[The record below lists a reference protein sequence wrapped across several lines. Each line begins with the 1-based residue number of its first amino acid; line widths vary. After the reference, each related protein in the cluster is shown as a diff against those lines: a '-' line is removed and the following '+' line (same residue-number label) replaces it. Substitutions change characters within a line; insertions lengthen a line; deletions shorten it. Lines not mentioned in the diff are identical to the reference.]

1 MIRDADASD
10 RIDPSSA
17 RASDP
22 CYRRRLVPDSLRITS
37 SATSRGGTR
46 RPAISPRE
54 DLPAALVVF
63 LVALP
68 LCLGIALASGAPLL
82 AGVVSGVVGGIVV
95 GGLSGSQVSVS
106 GPAAGLTVIV
116 LAGVAELGS
125 YPAFLAAVVLAGVM
139 QVLLG
144 WLRAGALA
152 HFVPA
157 SVVHGMLA
165 AIGLI
170 LILKQIPHALGYDV
184 DFEGDES
191 FLEPSGGN
199 TFWDLGAAVMSAE
212 PGAVLVFAG
221 SLAALLLWSRVAPRV
236 PGGIWLPAPLLAV
249 LVGTLVNLGLGAW
262 LPDWQLQA
270 SHRVALP
277 ALASAT
283 ELAASLSFPDF
294 SRALEPAVLRL
305 ALTIGL
311 VASVESLLS
320 VEASDKL
327 DPRRRI
333 TPMNREL
340 KAQGVGNIVAGL
352 LGALPV
358 TAVIVR
364 SSANVSA
371 GARTKLATIV
381 HGVLLLV
388 SALLL
393 APVLNHVPLAALA
406 AVLIVMGWRLA
417 RPRIVREQ
425 RSHGSA
431 QFVPFVVTIA
441 AILLTDLLLGICV
454 GVLVGVFFVVRSNFQ
469 SALVVTRDG
478 DMVLVRFAKDVSF
491 LNKPALIEAFA
502 AIPDDLQVIVDGTR
516 AQFIDHDIRECI
528 DDFLAAAPSR
538 GIEVELRRSPGS
550 ANSMFKMEKV
560 R

>member
-1 MIRDADASD
+1 M
-10 RIDPSSA
+10 
-17 RASDP
+17 
-22 CYRRRLVPDSLRITS
+22 
-37 SATSRGGTR
+37 
-46 RPAISPRE
+46 SPRN

-82 AGVVSGVVGGIVV
+82 AGVLAGVVGGLVV

-116 LAGVAELGS
+116 LAGVTELG
-125 YPAFLAAVVLAGVM
+125 YPAFLTAVLLAGAL
-139 QVLLG
+139 QLLLG
-144 WLRAGALA
+144 FLRAGALA
-152 HFVPA
+152 HFVPT

-191 FLEPSGGN
+191 FIEPSGGN
-199 TFWDLGAAVMSAE
+199 TFWDLYAAVVSAE
-212 PGAVLVFAG
+212 PGAVLVFAAALG
-221 SLAALLLWSRVAPRV
+221 ALLLWGRLAPRM
-236 PGGIWLPAPLLAV
+236 PGGVWLPPPLMAV
-249 LVGTLVNLGLGAW
+249 LVGTLVNLALGWW
-262 LPDWQLQA
+262 LPAWQLQA
-270 SHRVALP
+270 SHRVAIPLVS
-277 ALASAT
+277 SA
-283 ELAASLSFPDF
+283 AQFVGSLSFPDF
-294 SRALEPAVLRL
+294 TRVLDPGVLRL
-305 ALTIGL
+305 ALTVGL

-320 VEASDKL
+320 VEAADKL
-327 DPRRRI
+327 DPLKRT

-340 KAQGVGNIVAGL
+340 KAQGVGNMVAAL
-352 LGALPV
+352 IGALPV

-364 SSANVSA
+364 SSANVTA
-371 GARTKLATIV
+371 GARTKLSTIV
-381 HGVLLLV
+381 HGVLLLI

-393 APVLNHVPLAALA
+393 APVINHVPLAALA

-417 RPRIVREQ
+417 RPSVLLQQVR
-425 RSHGSA
+425 HGST
-431 QFVPFVVTIA
+431 QFVPFTVTIL
-441 AILLTDLLLGICV
+441 AILLTDLLVGICI

-469 SALVVTRDG
+469 SALVITRDG

-502 AIPDDLQVIVDGTR
+502 AIPDDVEVVIDGTR

-528 DDFLAAAPSR
+528 DDFLAAAPAR
-538 GIEVELRRSPGS
+538 GIAVELRRSPGS
-550 ANSMFKMEKV
+550 ANSMFKMEPSQ
-560 R
+560 

>member
-1 MIRDADASD
+1 M
-10 RIDPSSA
+10 
-17 RASDP
+17 
-22 CYRRRLVPDSLRITS
+22 
-37 SATSRGGTR
+37 
-46 RPAISPRE
+46 SPRD

-82 AGVVSGVVGGIVV
+82 AGVLAGVVGGLVV
-95 GGLSGSQVSVS
+95 GSLSGSNVSVS

-116 LAGVAELGS
+116 LAGIAEVGS
-125 YPAFLAAVVLAGVM
+125 YPAFLTAVVLAGLL
-139 QVLLG
+139 QVVLG
-144 WLRAGALA
+144 YLRAGALA

-170 LILKQIPHALGYDV
+170 LILKQIPHALGRDV

-191 FLEPSGGN
+191 FLEADGGN
-199 TFWDLGAAVMSAE
+199 TFWDLGAAIVAAE
-212 PGAVLVFAG
+212 PGAVLVFA
-221 SLAALLLWSRVAPRV
+221 AALATLLVWGKAAPRM
-236 PGGIWLPAPLLAV
+236 PGGQWLPPPLLAV
-249 LVGTLVNLGLGAW
+249 VAGTVVNLLLGVW
-262 LPDWQLQA
+262 VPGWQLQA

-277 ALASAT
+277 MLASAG
-283 ELAASLSFPDF
+283 ELAGSLSFPDF
-294 SRALEPAVLRL
+294 SRVLDPAVLKL

-311 VASVESLLS
+311 IASVESLLS
-320 VEASDKL
+320 VEAADKL
-327 DPRRRI
+327 DPRKRN

-340 KAQGVGNIVAGL
+340 KAQGVGNMVAGL

-364 SSANVSA
+364 SSANVTA
-371 GARTKLATIV
+371 GGKTKLATIV
-381 HGVLLLV
+381 HGALLLV

-417 RPRIVREQ
+417 RPRVLLEQ
-425 RSHGSA
+425 RRHGPT
-431 QFVPFVVTIA
+431 QFAPFLVTMV
-441 AILLTDLLLGICV
+441 AIMLTDLLVGICI

-502 AIPDDLQVIVDGTR
+502 AIEDDMQVVIDGTR

-528 DDFLAAAPSR
+528 EDFVAAAPVR
-538 GIEVELRRSPGS
+538 GIAAELRRSPGS
-550 ANSMFKMEKV
+550 LNPMFKTEAT

>member
-1 MIRDADASD
+1 MPDSSR
-10 RIDPSSA
+10 PLSSA
-17 RASDP
+17 LSH
-22 CYRRRLVPDSLRITS
+22 
-37 SATSRGGTR
+37 GGPR
-46 RPAISPRE
+46 RPSVSPRD

-82 AGVVSGVVGGIVV
+82 AGIVSGVIGGLVV
-95 GGLSGSQVSVS
+95 GSLSGSPLSVS
-106 GPAAGLTVIV
+106 GPAAGLAVIV
-116 LAGVAELGS
+116 LAGVTELG
-125 YPAFLAAVVLAGVM
+125 YPAFLTAVVLAGAL

-144 WLRAGALA
+144 YLRAGALA

-191 FLEPSGGN
+191 FIEASGGN
-199 TFWDLGAAVMSAE
+199 TFWDLYAAVMAAE
-212 PGAVLVFAG
+212 PGAVLVFAVA
-221 SLAALLLWSRVAPRV
+221 LVALLLWGRVAPRL
-236 PGGIWLPAPLLAV
+236 PGGVWLPPPLMAV
-249 LVGTLVNLGLGAW
+249 LAGTLANLGLGLW
-262 LPDWQLQA
+262 LPEWQLQA
-270 SHRVALP
+270 SHRVGLP
-277 ALASAT
+277 ALASAADF
-283 ELAASLSFPDF
+283 AASLSFPDF
-294 SRALEPAVLRL
+294 SRVLDAGVLRL
-305 ALTIGL
+305 ALTIGV

-327 DPRRRI
+327 DPRKRV

-340 KAQGVGNIVAGL
+340 KAQGVGNLIAGL
-352 LGALPV
+352 VGALPV

-364 SSANVSA
+364 SSANVTA
-371 GARTKLATIV
+371 GGKTKLSTIV
-381 HGVLLLV
+381 HGALLLV

-393 APVLNHVPLAALA
+393 APVLNLVPLAALA
-406 AVLIVMGWRLA
+406 AVLIVMGWRLT
-417 RPRIVREQ
+417 RPRVLMAQ
-425 RSHGSA
+425 RRHGPS
-431 QFVPFVVTIA
+431 QFVPFMVTLV
-441 AILLTDLLLGICV
+441 AILLTDLLVGICI

-478 DMVLVRFAKDVSF
+478 GMVLVRFAKDVSF
-491 LNKPALIEAFA
+491 LNKPALIEAFTS
-502 AIPDDLQVIVDGTR
+502 IPDDMQVIIDGTR

-528 DDFLAAAPSR
+528 DDFLAAAPTR

-550 ANSMFKMEKV
+550 ANPMFKMETP
-560 R
+560 